1 MKANCQLSSYKET
14 PSLFLFLLE
23 QRGEIKH
30 TNTHIIYIAK
40 AKRTEQNKCKLC
52 LQSAHANTQIL
63 AELKTLRALNKV
75 KMWVER
81 FQPSSSVSCRHQLNV
96 TERSSLAPTNVPD
109 SERVQL
115 WRRERSTLYSSV
127 AGYGA
132 KKKKNEKKNEEGIL
146 LKSSDE
152 FWCESITLRL
162 C

>member
-1 MKANCQLSSYKET
+1 MKANCQLSSYKEM

-40 AKRTEQNKCKLC
+40 AKGQSKINANCASKAHTQTHKY
-52 LQSAHANTQIL
+52 LQSWKPSELWIKL
-63 AELKTLRALNKV
+63 RCELKGSNLPPLWAADTSSMSLSAHRSLPQMFLTLK
-75 KMWVER
+75 E
-81 FQPSSSVSCRHQLNV
+81 FSCGGGN
-96 TERSSLAPTNVPD
+96 APPYIQVLQVMGP
-109 SERVQL
+109 
-115 WRRERSTLYSSV
+115 
-127 AGYGA
+127 
-132 KKKKNEKKNEEGIL
+132 KKKKNEKKNKEGIL